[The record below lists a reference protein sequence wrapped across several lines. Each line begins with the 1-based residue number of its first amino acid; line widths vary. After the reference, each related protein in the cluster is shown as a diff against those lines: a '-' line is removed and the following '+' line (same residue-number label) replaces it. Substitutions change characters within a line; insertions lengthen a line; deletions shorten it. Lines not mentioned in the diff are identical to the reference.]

1 MKRLFLLFAIVATT
15 IFAGCKSDDDDE
27 NVNSNAT
34 PVEYT
39 IVGFSDSELP
49 EAWQGAEEAG
59 LTVRT
64 DMYITELK
72 GQKEV
77 GHKEEGFYG
86 TNGDKLPLVAYNAD
100 NIRIEYTLMV
110 SAEDIQPIIIKEK
123 TISASLY
130 NRRTI
135 RLADF

>member
-15 IFAGCKSDDDDE
+15 MFAGCKSDDEDE

-34 PVEYT
+34 PVKYT

-86 TNGDKLPLVAYNAD
+86 TNGDKLSLVAYNAD

-110 SAEDIQPIIIKEK
+110 SAEDISPIIIKEK

>member
-1 MKRLFLLFAIVATT
+1 MFAIVATT
-15 IFAGCKSDDDDE
+15 MFAGCKSDDDEE
-27 NVNSNAT
+27 NT

-39 IVGFSDSELP
+39 IVGFTDGELP
-49 EAWQGAEEAG
+49 EAWQGAEEAD

-72 GQKEV
+72 GKKEV

-86 TNGDKLPLVAYNAD
+86 TNGDKLSLVAYNAD
-100 NIRIEYTLMV
+100 NIRIEYTLTFSLEEV
-110 SAEDIQPIIIKEK
+110 QHTTEVK
-123 TISASLY
+123 TISVSLY
-130 NRRTI
+130 NHRTI

>member
-1 MKRLFLLFAIVATT
+1 MKRVFLLFAIVATT
-15 IFAGCKSDDDDE
+15 MFAGCKSDDDEE
-27 NVNSNAT
+27 NTNSNAT
-34 PVEYT
+34 PVKYT
-39 IVGFSDSELP
+39 IVGFTDSELP

-86 TNGDKLPLVAYNAD
+86 TNGDKLSLVAYNAD
-100 NIRIEYTLMV
+100 NIRIEYTLTFSLEEV
-110 SAEDIQPIIIKEK
+110 QHTTEVKI
-123 TISASLY
+123 ISASLY
-130 NRRTI
+130 NHRTI

>member
-15 IFAGCKSDDDDE
+15 MFAGCKSDDDEE
-27 NVNSNAT
+27 NTNSNAT

-39 IVGFSDSELP
+39 IVGFTDGELP
-49 EAWQGAEEAG
+49 EAWRGAEELG

-72 GQKEV
+72 GKKEV
-77 GHKEEGFYG
+77 GHKEESIYG
-86 TNGDKLPLVAYNAD
+86 TNGDKLSLVAYNAD
-100 NIRIEYTLMV
+100 NIRIEYTLTFSLEEV
-110 SAEDIQPIIIKEK
+110 QHTTEVK
-123 TISASLY
+123 TISVSLY
-130 NRRTI
+130 NHRTI

>member
-64 DMYITELK
+64 DMYITEL
-72 GQKEV
+72 QK
-77 GHKEEGFYG
+77 
-86 TNGDKLPLVAYNAD
+86 NLKLIMLD
-100 NIRIEYTLMV
+100 MSTILELK
-110 SAEDIQPIIIKEK
+110 IITHI
-123 TISASLY
+123 
-130 NRRTI
+130 
-135 RLADF
+135 

>member
-1 MKRLFLLFAIVATT
+1 MFAIVATT
-15 IFAGCKSDDDDE
+15 MFAGCKSDDDEE
-27 NVNSNAT
+27 NT

-39 IVGFSDSELP
+39 IVGFTDSELP

-72 GQKEV
+72 GKKEV

-86 TNGDKLPLVAYNAD
+86 TNGDKLSLVAYNAD
-100 NIRIEYTLMV
+100 NIRIEYTLTFSFEADQYTTEV
-110 SAEDIQPIIIKEK
+110 K

-130 NRRTI
+130 NHRTI

>member
-15 IFAGCKSDDDDE
+15 MFAGCKSDDDEE
-27 NVNSNAT
+27 NT

-39 IVGFSDSELP
+39 IVGFTDGELP
-49 EAWQGAEEAG
+49 EAWQGAEEVG

-64 DMYITELK
+64 DLYITELK
-72 GQKEV
+72 GKKEV

-86 TNGDKLPLVAYNAD
+86 TNGDKLSLVAYNAD
-100 NIRIEYTLMV
+100 NIRIEYTLTV
-110 SAEDIQPIIIKEK
+110 SAEDILPVIIEEK
-123 TISASLY
+123 TISVSLY
-130 NRRTI
+130 NHRTI

>member
-15 IFAGCKSDDDDE
+15 MFAGCKSDDDEE
-27 NVNSNAT
+27 NT

-39 IVGFSDSELP
+39 IVGFTDGELP
-49 EAWQGAEEAG
+49 EAWQGAEEMG
-59 LTVRT
+59 FTVRT

-72 GQKEV
+72 GKKEV

-86 TNGDKLPLVAYNAD
+86 TNGDKLSLVAYNAD
-100 NIRIEYTLMV
+100 NIRIEYTLTFSLEEV
-110 SAEDIQPIIIKEK
+110 QHTTEVK
-123 TISASLY
+123 TISVSLY
-130 NRRTI
+130 NHRTI

>member
-15 IFAGCKSDDDDE
+15 MFAGCKSDDDEE
-27 NVNSNAT
+27 NT

-39 IVGFSDSELP
+39 IVGFTDSELP
-49 EAWQGAEEAG
+49 EAWQGAEEVG

-72 GQKEV
+72 GKKEV

-86 TNGDKLPLVAYNAD
+86 TNGDKLSLVAYNAD
-100 NIRIEYTLMV
+100 NIRIEYTLTFSLEEV
-110 SAEDIQPIIIKEK
+110 QHTTEVK
-123 TISASLY
+123 TISVSLY
-130 NRRTI
+130 NHRTI

>member
-15 IFAGCKSDDDDE
+15 MFAGCKSDDDE
-27 NVNSNAT
+27 EST

-39 IVGFSDSELP
+39 IVGFTDGELP
-49 EAWQGAEEAG
+49 EAWQGAEELG

-72 GQKEV
+72 GKKEV

-86 TNGDKLPLVAYNAD
+86 TNGDKLSLVAYNAD
-100 NIRIEYTLMV
+100 NIRIEYTLTFSFEADQYTTEV
-110 SAEDIQPIIIKEK
+110 K

-130 NRRTI
+130 NHRTI

>member
-1 MKRLFLLFAIVATT
+1 MFAIVATT
-15 IFAGCKSDDDDE
+15 MFAGCKSDDDEE
-27 NVNSNAT
+27 NANSNAT

-39 IVGFSDSELP
+39 IVGFTDGELP

-72 GQKEV
+72 GKKEV

-86 TNGDKLPLVAYNAD
+86 TNGDKLSLVAYNAD
-100 NIRIEYTLMV
+100 NIRIEYTLTFSLEEV
-110 SAEDIQPIIIKEK
+110 QHTTEVK
-123 TISASLY
+123 TISVSLY
-130 NRRTI
+130 NHRTI

>member
-15 IFAGCKSDDDDE
+15 MFVGCKSDDDEE
-27 NVNSNAT
+27 NT

-39 IVGFSDSELP
+39 IVGFTDGELP

-72 GQKEV
+72 GKKEV

-86 TNGDKLPLVAYNAD
+86 TNGDKLSLVAYNAD
-100 NIRIEYTLMV
+100 NIRIEYTLTV
-110 SAEDIQPIIIKEK
+110 SAEDILPVIIEEK
-123 TISASLY
+123 TVSVSLY
-130 NRRTI
+130 NHRTI

>member
-39 IVGFSDSELP
+39 IVGFTDGELP

-72 GQKEV
+72 GKKEV

-86 TNGDKLPLVAYNAD
+86 TNGDKLSLVAYNAD
-100 NIRIEYTLMV
+100 NIRIEYTLTFSLEEV
-110 SAEDIQPIIIKEK
+110 QHTTEVK
-123 TISASLY
+123 TISVSLY
-130 NRRTI
+130 NHRTI

>member
-1 MKRLFLLFAIVATT
+1 MFAIVATT
-15 IFAGCKSDDDDE
+15 MFAGCKGDDDEE

-39 IVGFSDSELP
+39 IVGFTDGELP
-49 EAWQGAEEAG
+49 EAWQGAEEMG
-59 LTVRT
+59 FTVRT

-72 GQKEV
+72 GKKEV

-86 TNGDKLPLVAYNAD
+86 TNGDKLSLVAYNAD
-100 NIRIEYTLMV
+100 NIRIEYTLTFSLEEV
-110 SAEDIQPIIIKEK
+110 QHTTEVK

-130 NRRTI
+130 NHRTI

>member
-1 MKRLFLLFAIVATT
+1 M
-15 IFAGCKSDDDDE
+15 FAGCKSDDDEE
-27 NVNSNAT
+27 NT

-39 IVGFSDSELP
+39 IVGFTDGELP

-72 GQKEV
+72 GKKEV

-86 TNGDKLPLVAYNAD
+86 TNGDKLSLVAYNAD
-100 NIRIEYTLMV
+100 NIRIEYTLTFSLEEV
-110 SAEDIQPIIIKEK
+110 QHTTEVK
-123 TISASLY
+123 TISVSLY
-130 NRRTI
+130 NHRTI

>member
-1 MKRLFLLFAIVATT
+1 MFAIVATT

-72 GQKEV
+72 GKKEV

-86 TNGDKLPLVAYNAD
+86 TNGDKLSLVAYNAD

-110 SAEDIQPIIIKEK
+110 SAEDISPIIIKEK
-123 TISASLY
+123 TISVSLY
-130 NRRTI
+130 NHRTI

>member
-1 MKRLFLLFAIVATT
+1 MKRVFLLFAIVATT
-15 IFAGCKSDDDDE
+15 MFAGCKSDDDEE
-27 NVNSNAT
+27 NTNSNAT

-72 GQKEV
+72 GKKEV
-77 GHKEEGFYG
+77 GHKEESIYG
-86 TNGDKLPLVAYNAD
+86 TNGDKLSLVAYNAD
-100 NIRIEYTLMV
+100 NIRIEYTLTFSLEEV
-110 SAEDIQPIIIKEK
+110 QHTTEVKI
-123 TISASLY
+123 ISASLY
-130 NRRTI
+130 NHRTI

>member
-1 MKRLFLLFAIVATT
+1 MFAIVVTT
-15 IFAGCKSDDDDE
+15 MFAECKSDDEDE

-34 PVEYT
+34 PVKYT
-39 IVGFSDSELP
+39 IVGFTDSELP

-64 DMYITELK
+64 DMSITELK
-72 GQKEV
+72 GKKEV

-86 TNGDKLPLVAYNAD
+86 TNGDKLSLVAYNAD

-110 SAEDIQPIIIKEK
+110 SAEDISPIIIKEK

>member
-15 IFAGCKSDDDDE
+15 MFAGCKSDDDDE

-86 TNGDKLPLVAYNAD
+86 TNGDKLSLVAYNAD

-110 SAEDIQPIIIKEK
+110 SAEDISPIIIKEK

>member
-15 IFAGCKSDDDDE
+15 MFAGCKSDDDEE
-27 NVNSNAT
+27 NT

-39 IVGFSDSELP
+39 IVGFTDGELP
-49 EAWQGAEEAG
+49 EAWQGAEELG

-72 GQKEV
+72 GKKEV
-77 GHKEEGFYG
+77 GHKEESIYG
-86 TNGDKLPLVAYNAD
+86 TNGDRLSLVAYNAD
-100 NIRIEYTLMV
+100 NIRIEYTLTFSLEEV
-110 SAEDIQPIIIKEK
+110 QHTTEVK
-123 TISASLY
+123 TISVSLY
-130 NRRTI
+130 NHRTI

>member
-1 MKRLFLLFAIVATT
+1 MFAIVATT
-15 IFAGCKSDDDDE
+15 MFAGCKSDDEDE
-27 NVNSNAT
+27 DVNSNAT

-39 IVGFSDSELP
+39 IVGFTDGELP

-72 GQKEV
+72 GKKEV

-86 TNGDKLPLVAYNAD
+86 TNGDKLSLVAYNAD
-100 NIRIEYTLMV
+100 NIRIEYTLTFSLEEV
-110 SAEDIQPIIIKEK
+110 QHTTEVK
-123 TISASLY
+123 TISVSLY
-130 NRRTI
+130 NHRTI

>member
-15 IFAGCKSDDDDE
+15 MFAGCKSDDDEE
-27 NVNSNAT
+27 NT

-39 IVGFSDSELP
+39 IVGFTDSELP

-64 DMYITELK
+64 DLYITELK
-72 GQKEV
+72 GKKEV

-86 TNGDKLPLVAYNAD
+86 TNGDKLSLVAYNAD
-100 NIRIEYTLMV
+100 NIRIEYTLTV
-110 SAEDIQPIIIKEK
+110 SAEDILPVIIEEK
-123 TISASLY
+123 TVSVSLY
-130 NRRTI
+130 NHRTI

>member
-1 MKRLFLLFAIVATT
+1 MATT

-27 NVNSNAT
+27 NVNSKAT

-64 DMYITELK
+64 DMSITELK
-72 GQKEV
+72 GKKEV
-77 GHKEEGFYG
+77 GYKEESIYG
-86 TNGDKLPLVAYNAD
+86 TNGDKLSLVAYNAD
-100 NIRIEYTLMV
+100 NIRIEYTLTF
-110 SAEDIQPIIIKEK
+110 SLEEDQHTTEVK
-123 TISASLY
+123 TISVSLY

>member
-15 IFAGCKSDDDDE
+15 MFAGCKSDDEDE
-27 NVNSNAT
+27 DVNSNAT

-39 IVGFSDSELP
+39 IVGFTDGELP

-72 GQKEV
+72 GKKEV

-86 TNGDKLPLVAYNAD
+86 TNGDKLSLVAYNAD
-100 NIRIEYTLMV
+100 NIRIEYTLTF
-110 SAEDIQPIIIKEK
+110 SLEEDQHTTEVK
-123 TISASLY
+123 TISVSLY
-130 NRRTI
+130 NHRTI

>member
-1 MKRLFLLFAIVATT
+1 MFAIVATT
-15 IFAGCKSDDDDE
+15 MFAGCKSDDDE
-27 NVNSNAT
+27 EST

-39 IVGFSDSELP
+39 IVGFTDGELP
-49 EAWQGAEEAG
+49 EAWQGAEELG

-72 GQKEV
+72 GKKEV
-77 GHKEEGFYG
+77 GHKEESIYVK
-86 TNGDKLPLVAYNAD
+86 NGDKLSLVAYNAD
-100 NIRIEYTLMV
+100 NIRIEYTLTFSFEADQYTTEV
-110 SAEDIQPIIIKEK
+110 K

-130 NRRTI
+130 NHRTI

>member
-15 IFAGCKSDDDDE
+15 MFAGCKSDDDEE
-27 NVNSNAT
+27 NT

-39 IVGFSDSELP
+39 IVGFTDGELP

-72 GQKEV
+72 GKKEV

-86 TNGDKLPLVAYNAD
+86 TNGDKLSLVAYNAD
-100 NIRIEYTLMV
+100 NIRIEYTLTV
-110 SAEDIQPIIIKEK
+110 SAEDILPVIIEEK
-123 TISASLY
+123 TVSVSLY
-130 NRRTI
+130 NHRTI

>member
-15 IFAGCKSDDDDE
+15 MFAGCKSDDDEE
-27 NVNSNAT
+27 NA

-39 IVGFSDSELP
+39 IVGFTDGELP

-72 GQKEV
+72 GKKEV

-86 TNGDKLPLVAYNAD
+86 TNGDKLSLVAYNAD
-100 NIRIEYTLMV
+100 NIRIEYTLTFSLEEV
-110 SAEDIQPIIIKEK
+110 QHTTEVK
-123 TISASLY
+123 TISVSLY
-130 NRRTI
+130 NHRTI